1 MPSRIATTS
10 SISKTDGC
18 LLIWR
23 AHRMASNHPF
33 SKIDKW
39 LLSRMLRYATHAK
52 DAPRRIQTFLPEN
65 ILPAVKP
72 FRCWEN
78 IVQKLLSMLSLSPA
92 SPTRRGFSRCQK
104 KIPSRFSR
112 GTGMWWDASLAAGL
126 RRCSMMGT
134 IPSCK
139 PRFLAS
145 HLDQAW
151 HDSRR
156 YSAINT
162 NYQDNFCCQ
171 AKLHMKRARHWASS
185 YRGTHAGYNLWP
197 SDVLHADHCCFCCIA
212 WGYWVSTQELGGA
225 RHSCKESEC
234 RVWFFPGSQNVFRRH
249 VKAIPSSTLRVGSSK
264 R

>member
-1 MPSRIATTS
+1 MIAIQDATICYPCKRCTTEDPNFSAGKYSASRKALQMLR
-10 SISKTDGC
+10 KY
-18 LLIWR
+18 R
-23 AHRMASNHPF
+23 
-33 SKIDKW
+33 SKIAK
-39 LLSRMLRYATHAK
+39 HA
-52 DAPRRIQTFLPEN
+52 
-65 ILPAVKP
+65 
-72 FRCWEN
+72 
-78 IVQKLLSMLSLSPA
+78 LSLS
-92 SPTRRGFSRCQK
+92 SFSNPQGVLQVQK

-112 GTGMWWDASLAAGL
+112 GTGMWWDASLEAGL